1 MIHIKPFRGMRP
13 VPEKIAKVA
22 SPPWDVLSSAEA
34 RERAKDNP
42 NSFLRVIRPEIDLE
56 SAMDSNHY
64 NREVYT
70 KGADNLKRLIEQGI
84 LIQDEEAHF
93 YIYKL
98 RMNTHEQVG
107 LVATASIEDYLQGKI
122 KKHEHTLSHKASDR
136 ANHVD
141 ILNAQTG
148 PVFLTYHT
156 REKIGDLIQKGMKAE
171 PVYDFIGDYGVR
183 HTFYIINDETLIKEF
198 ESAFLEV
205 DALYIADGHH
215 RSAAAARVCEKRK
228 AANRNHTGKE
238 SYNYYLTVIFPDS
251 QLQILDYNRVVKDLN
266 GLTPEMFIK
275 SIAEHFEIEP
285 YQSNGKE
292 PNQKAYRPSE
302 HHTFGLYLEGQWYR
316 LSAKKEIL
324 NHSNPIDQLDVS
336 ILQDNLLAPILGI
349 HDPRTDN
356 RIQFVGGIRGLG
368 WLEELVNRGKYRIA
382 FSLYP
387 TSIKQLMSVADAG
400 EVMPP
405 KSTWFEPKLAS
416 GVVIHMLD

>member
-1 MIHIKPFRGMRP
+1 MIHIKPFRGIRP
-13 VPEKIAKVA
+13 VPEKISEVA
-22 SPPWDVLSSAEA
+22 SPPWDVLSSTEA
-34 RERAKDNP
+34 REKAKDNP
-42 NSFLRVIRPEIDLE
+42 NSFLHIIRPEIDFSSDIE
-56 SAMDSNHY
+56 SY
-64 NREVYT
+64 NRKVYT
-70 KGADNLKRLIEQGI
+70 KGAKNLKRFIDQKI
-84 LIQDEEAHF
+84 LIQDEEPHF

-156 REKIGDLIQKGMKAE
+156 QEKINDLIKKGMEKK
-171 PVYDFIGDYGVR
+171 PIYDFVGDYDVQ
-183 HTFYIINDETLIKEF
+183 HTFYIVNNKTLIKEF

-205 DALYIADGHH
+205 EALYIADGHH
-215 RSAAAARVCEKRK
+215 RSAAAARVYEKRK
-228 AANRNHTGKE
+228 TDNPKHTGNE
-238 SYNYYLTVIFPDS
+238 PYNYYLTVIFPDS
-251 QLQILDYNRVVKDLN
+251 QMRILDYNRIIKDIN
-266 GLTPEMFIK
+266 GHTPETLIQKITQRFQIQQYE
-275 SIAEHFEIEP
+275 SNNQEP
-285 YQSNGKE
+285 G
-292 PNQKAYRPSE
+292 QKAYKPKE
-302 HHTFGLYLEGQWYR
+302 PHTFGMYLEGKWYC
-316 LSAKKEIL
+316 LSARKEIL
-324 NHSNPIDQLDVS
+324 NHSNPIDLLDVS
-336 ILQDNLLAPILGI
+336 ILQDNVLAPILRI
-349 HDPRTDN
+349 ADPRTDK
-356 RIQFVGGIRGLG
+356 RIQFVGGIRGMG

-387 TSIKQLMSVADAG
+387 TSIKELMSVADAG

>member
-13 VPEKIAKVA
+13 VPEKISEVA
-22 SPPWDVLSSAEA
+22 SPPWDVLSSTEA
-34 RERAKDNP
+34 REKAKDNP
-42 NSFLRVIRPEIDLE
+42 NSFLHVIRPEIDFAADIE
-56 SAMDSNHY
+56 SY
-64 NREVYT
+64 NKKVYA
-70 KGADNLKRLIEQGI
+70 KGTENLQKLINQGI
-84 LIQDEEAHF
+84 LIQDEKPHF

-107 LVATASIEDYLQGKI
+107 LVATASVEDYLQGKI

-148 PVFLTYHT
+148 PVFLTYHA
-156 REKIGDLIQKGMKAE
+156 REKINDLIKRCLEEQ
-171 PVYDFIGDYGVR
+171 PIYDFIGDYDVQ
-183 HTFYIINDETLIKEF
+183 HTFYIVSNETCIKEF

-215 RSAAAARVCEKRK
+215 RSAAAARVYEKRK
-228 AANRNHTGKE
+228 TNNPKHTGNE
-238 SYNYYLTVIFPDS
+238 PYNYYLTVIFPDS
-251 QLQILDYNRVVKDLN
+251 HIQILEYNRVVRDLN
-266 GLTPEMFIK
+266 GHTPETLIQK
-275 SIAEHFEIEP
+275 ITERFEIEHHP
-285 YQSNGKE
+285 SNNPVSGQ
-292 PNQKAYRPSE
+292 NAYKPTKP
-302 HHTFGLYLEGQWYR
+302 HTFGMYLEGKWYH
-316 LSAKKEIL
+316 LSARGKIL

-349 HDPRTDN
+349 ADPRTDK
-356 RIQFVGGIRGLG
+356 RIQFVGGIRGLS

-387 TSIKQLMSVADAG
+387 TSIKQLMSIADAC